1 MRRLSCCATLLVL
14 LVGGALVN
22 QATAQTGDTAGPG
35 AVPQSGRPAVSQ
47 NASLPPLQLSP
58 AQRTKIQQAVSSEDT
73 EVSFALKSAKPA
85 QNFQPSVGA
94 KVPGAVKLHP
104 LPRPLVNEMEPLK
117 RYTYVKFK
125 HQVLL
130 VNPMTRKI
138 VDMFPES

>member
-1 MRRLSCCATLLVL
+1 MQRLSCCATLLVV

-22 QATAQTGDTAGPG
+22 QAAAQDRDTAGPG
-35 AVPQSGRPAVSQ
+35 AVPQSVPPAVSQ
-47 NASLPPLQLSP
+47 NPSLPPLQLSP
-58 AQRTKIQQAVSSEDT
+58 AQRTKIQQAVSSKDT
-73 EVSFALKSAKPA
+73 EVSFALKSAKSA

-94 KVPGAVKLHP
+94 KVPGAVKLQP
-104 LPRPLVNEMEPLK
+104 LPRPLVNEMQPLK

>member
-1 MRRLSCCATLLVL
+1 MRPLSSYATLLVV
-14 LVGGALVN
+14 LVGGALTN
-22 QATAQTGDTAGPG
+22 QAAAQNRDTAGPG
-35 AVPQSGRPAVSQ
+35 AVPQSVPPAVSQ
-47 NASLPPLQLSP
+47 NPSLPPLQLSP

-73 EVSFALKSAKPA
+73 EVSFALKPAKSA

-104 LPRPLVNEMEPLK
+104 LPRPLVNEMKPLK

-130 VNPMTRKI
+130 VNRMTRKI
-138 VDMFPES
+138 VDMFPAS

>member
-1 MRRLSCCATLLVL
+1 MQRLSCCATLLVV

-22 QATAQTGDTAGPG
+22 QAAAQDRDTAG
-35 AVPQSGRPAVSQ
+35 SRPSE
-47 NASLPPLQLSP
+47 
-58 AQRTKIQQAVSSEDT
+58 RTSCG
-73 EVSFALKSAKPA
+73 FAKPVPSA
-85 QNFQPSVGA
+85 PSTFAGAADKDPAGGELEGYGGQLCAQIRQNFQPSVGA
-94 KVPGAVKLHP
+94 KVPGAVKLQP
-104 LPRPLVNEMEPLK
+104 LPRPLVNEMQPLK

>member
-1 MRRLSCCATLLVL
+1 
-14 LVGGALVN
+14 
-22 QATAQTGDTAGPG
+22 
-35 AVPQSGRPAVSQ
+35 
-47 NASLPPLQLSP
+47 
-58 AQRTKIQQAVSSEDT
+58 VSSKDT
-73 EVSFALKSAKPA
+73 EVSFALKSAKGA

-104 LPRPLVNEMEPLK
+104 LPRPLVNQMQPLK

-125 HQVLL
+125 QQVLL